1 MFATY
6 TVDLLATTPCT
17 VLTFCVFY
25 LGVYGVTCLVGRATI
40 PASVSCQGQG
50 YWCGSVGTGFFATP
64 STVMGIAQ
72 LTSVI
77 SGNVGDKYGVTR
89 WSESRVVRNIDC
101 TFRTWSR
108 FGEGLGVRTRD
119 EAQRLASIR
128 VGVMRS
134 ETNSTTPKN
143 ALLYFAGEI
152 VPSVQAVDGK
162 RRT

>member
-1 MFATY
+1 MASPAWSGVQRYRPRFPAK
-6 TVDLLATTPCT
+6 VRGIGAEVWVLASLQPHQ
-17 VLTFCVFY
+17 LSW
-25 LGVYGVTCLVGRATI
+25 
-40 PASVSCQGQG
+40 AS
-50 YWCGSVGTGFFATP
+50 P
-64 STVMGIAQ
+64 SSPPSSAAMLEI
-72 LTSVI
+72 
-77 SGNVGDKYGVTR
+77 NKYGVTR